1 MNTDELPPRDLTTPN
16 RECPKGSLRLR
27 DAVLLLVRL
36 VVLEVACLVA
46 LFVLH
51 ALTGMTKPTDSQ
63 AAMYGVTA
71 SVLAMAAVIRLGVR
85 RSKVPWRDVLPLRT
99 FHPLVLAGLLPAAL
113 GLGIL
118 GSEVENLTRALG
130 LEPEFFIEVTRQ
142 MSQGGFWIAV
152 AALAVAPLAEEML
165 FRGVILT
172 GFLRRYGTV
181 RATVYTAILF
191 AVIHLNPCQIGAA
204 FVGGLFLGWLY
215 VRTGS
220 LWPCVAMHAVYNS
233 QCLFLSTL
241 CERWH
246 VQIRGFTGVSSP
258 GLVEFQPAW
267 FDALGVAFLL
277 LGIRGVLR
285 TTARSSAEVA
295 DKRHNGLA
303 ACRVRLH
310 SA

>member
-1 MNTDELPPRDLTTPN
+1 MNADELPPRDLTTPA
-16 RECPKGSLRLR
+16 RECPKGLLRLR

-36 VVLEVACLVA
+36 VVLEFVFAVA
-46 LFVLH
+46 LFLLH
-51 ALTGMTKPTDSQ
+51 ALTGATKPTDSQ
-63 AAMYGVTA
+63 TAMYGAAA

-85 RSKVPWRDVLPLRT
+85 RSKLPWRNVLPLRP
-99 FHPLVLAGLLPAAL
+99 FRPLVLTWLLPAAL

-130 LEPEFFIEVTRQ
+130 LEPEFYREVMRQ
-142 MSQGGFWIAV
+142 MTQGGFWSVIAIV
-152 AALAVAPLAEEML
+152 AVAPIAEELL

-181 RATVYTAILF
+181 RAVTYSAILF
-191 AVIHLNPCQIGAA
+191 AVIHLNPCQIGAV
-204 FVGGLFLGWLY
+204 FIMGLFVGWLY

-220 LWPCVAMHAVYNS
+220 LWPCIAMQAIYNS
-233 QCLFLSTL
+233 QCLFLSAL

-246 VQIRGFTGVSSP
+246 VRIPGFTWVSSP

-267 FDALGVAFLL
+267 FDALGVALLL
-277 LGIRGVLR
+277 LGIWGVMR
-285 TTARSSAEVA
+285 VTGWSSAEVA
-295 DKRHNGLA
+295 GKRQHGLA
-303 ACRVRLH
+303 ACRVRWH

>member
-1 MNTDELPPRDLTTPN
+1 MNTSELLPRELTTPD

-51 ALTGMTKPTDSQ
+51 ALTNATKPTDSQ
-63 AAMYGVTA
+63 AAMYGAAA
-71 SVLAMAAVIRLGVR
+71 SVLAMAAVIRRGVR
-85 RSKVPWRDVLPLRT
+85 RSHLPWPAVLPLHPFR
-99 FHPLVLAGLLPAAL
+99 PLVLAALLPAAL

-130 LEPEFFIEVTRQ
+130 LEPEFFREITRQ
-142 MSQGGFWIAV
+142 MTRGGFWSVIAI
-152 AALAVAPLAEEML
+152 LAVAPIAEELL

-172 GFLRRYGTV
+172 GFLRRYGAV
-181 RATVYTAILF
+181 RAVVYSAILF

-204 FVGGLFLGWLY
+204 FIGGLFLGWLY
-215 VRTGS
+215 VRAGS
-220 LWPCVAMHAVYNS
+220 LWPCIAMHAIYNS
-233 QCLFLSTL
+233 QCLSLSAL
-241 CERWH
+241 CQLLH
-246 VQIRGFTGVSSP
+246 VQIRGFSGVSSP

-267 FDALGVAFLL
+267 FDAIGVALLL
-277 LGIRGVLR
+277 LGIWGVMRVTGCSL
-285 TTARSSAEVA
+285 AEVA
-295 DKRHNGLA
+295 GKQQHGLA
-303 ACRVRLH
+303 ACRVRWH